1 MACLASSLRRAD
13 SHPRAQMLKGD
24 SSVRQPLTS
33 ALPTPFF
40 FCFSP
45 PLNVWTG
52 VSMRRR
58 SGENDSKKKRCKKS
72 MSSRNTGR
80 QSDMDATTETC
91 GGTANQGARYPTDL
105 IVARLPRVAEAL
117 TLLPRAHCGVLMVS
131 WALLGRWYPRPYQNG
146 FPVSFSSTS
155 LPQAP
160 HPSNIQ
166 GPVS

>member
-1 MACLASSLRRAD
+1 MGKISLTREIGGRSSRPRWRVLASSLRRAD

-24 SSVRQPLTS
+24 SSVRQPLT
-33 ALPTPFF
+33 
-40 FCFSP
+40 
-45 PLNVWTG
+45 
-52 VSMRRR
+52 R
-58 SGENDSKKKRCKKS
+58 ENESKKKRCKKS

-91 GGTANQGARYPTDL
+91 GGTANQGAQYPTDL

-160 HPSNIQ
+160 IHPMFK
-166 GPVS
+166 GPCPES